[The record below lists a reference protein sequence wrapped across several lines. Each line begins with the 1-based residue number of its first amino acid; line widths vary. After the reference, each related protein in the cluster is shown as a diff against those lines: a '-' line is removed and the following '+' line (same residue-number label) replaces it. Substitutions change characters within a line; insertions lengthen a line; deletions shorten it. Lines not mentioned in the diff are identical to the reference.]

1 MKLTPQTLKDM
12 IITVMT
18 DLDLLLPLPLEME
31 PKGTEDPPEDILS
44 ESRTQSI
51 LDALNALQPDDRA
64 RIFNRFNYYEINQ
77 ILSRI
82 NQIQQAT
89 KGAL

>member
-12 IITVMT
+12 ILACLE
-18 DLDLLLPLPLEME
+18 DYNLLLPLPME
-31 PKGTEDPPEDILS
+31 PEGTEDPPEDILN

-51 LDALNALQPDDRA
+51 LDALNALQPDNRA

-89 KGAL
+89 KGSL

>member
-12 IITVMT
+12 ILACLE
-18 DLDLLLPLPLEME
+18 DYNLLLPLPME
-31 PKGTEDPPEDILS
+31 PEGTEDPPEDILT

-51 LDALNALQPDDRA
+51 LDALNALQPSDRA

-77 ILSRI
+77 ILNRI

>member
-12 IITVMT
+12 ILPCLE
-18 DLDLLLPLPLEME
+18 DYNLLPLPME
-31 PKGTEDPPEDILS
+31 PEGTEDPPEDILS

-51 LDALNALQPDDRA
+51 LDALNALQPSDRA

-89 KGAL
+89 KGSL